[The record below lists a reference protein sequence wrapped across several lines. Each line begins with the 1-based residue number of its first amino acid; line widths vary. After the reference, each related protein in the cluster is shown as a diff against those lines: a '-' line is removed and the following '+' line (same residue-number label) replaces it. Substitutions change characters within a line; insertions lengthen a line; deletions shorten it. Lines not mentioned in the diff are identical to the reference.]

1 MTKEHNHPK
10 SPKHNTKKFKTT
22 KKNKIME
29 EEQNLTTEIVV
40 ENEKQPK
47 KVVKS
52 STNATLSNVEQK
64 NVSKEANSYDILMR
78 AIELNVDLDAFEK
91 LVNLV
96 EKVQI
101 DKAKREFYEAFA
113 KFQSQVPPILKL
125 SEVNMGAG
133 RPRYNYASL
142 YDIISK
148 IQKPLGEANLS
159 FRWEILNN
167 NDIIEVTCILSHSG
181 GYELQT
187 SIQAGKDATP
197 GKSNVQAIASTI
209 TYLKRYTLVSL
220 LGIGTA
226 DPDDD
231 AQATVNFDKKKDIE
245 GKDKIIEQIKNE
257 LKNCKD
263 EDGVKRIWSKYQ
275 KYSSDKDILQVFT
288 DWRKTQTN
296 EKINK
301 TNNIKIQKGELENGD
316 LQL

>member
-1 MTKEHNHPK
+1 METEE
-10 SPKHNTKKFKTT
+10 
-22 KKNKIME
+22 KNQISTVDSKNAIKQQKPTMKVG
-29 EEQNLTTEIVV
+29 EI
-40 ENEKQPK
+40 
-47 KVVKS
+47 
-52 STNATLSNVEQK
+52 NAL
-64 NVSKEANSYDILMR
+64 YLIDR
-78 AIELNVDLDAFEK
+78 AIENNIDIEKFEK
-91 LVNLV
+91 LITLAQML
-96 EKVQI
+96 EQE
-101 DKAKREFYEAFA
+101 KAKRDFYESFS
-113 KFQSQVPPILKL
+113 KFQSSIPTIFKN
-125 SEVNMGAG
+125 SEVNMGYG
-133 RPRYNYASL
+133 KPKYNYATLS
-142 YDIISK
+142 DIITN

-159 FRWEILNN
+159 FRWEISNN
-167 NDIIEVTCILSHSG
+167 NDIIEVTCILSHAG

-231 AQATVNFDKKKDIE
+231 AQSTVNIDKKQEIND
-245 GKDKIIEQIKNE
+245 KDKIIEQIKSE
-257 LKNCKD
+257 LKSCKD

-288 DWRKTQTN
+288 DWRKNQTN

-301 TNNIKIQKGELENGD
+301 TNNNIKNQKGDLENGD

>member
-1 MTKEHNHPK
+1 
-10 SPKHNTKKFKTT
+10 
-22 KKNKIME
+22 ME
-29 EEQNLTTEIVV
+29 NNENLTTEIVV

-101 DKAKREFYEAFA
+101 DKDKREFYEAFA
-113 KFQSQVPPILKL
+113 KFQSQVPPILKS

-148 IQKPLGEANLS
+148 IQKPLGDNHLS
-159 FRWEILNN
+159 YRWDVK
-167 NDIIEVTCILSHSG
+167 NDDVMIEVTCILSHSG

-231 AQATVNFDKKKDIE
+231 AVSTIVEDKKNVIENKDN
-245 GKDKIIEQIKNE
+245 IIANIKRE
-257 LKNCKD
+257 LYNCKD
-263 EDGVKRIWSKYQ
+263 EDGIKKIWSKYQ
-275 KYSSDKDILQVFT
+275 KYSSDKEILQVFT

>member
-1 MTKEHNHPK
+1 METENQISVVDSKNAIKQQKP
-10 SPKHNTKKFKTT
+10 TT
-22 KKNKIME
+22 KVG
-29 EEQNLTTEIVV
+29 EI
-40 ENEKQPK
+40 
-47 KVVKS
+47 
-52 STNATLSNVEQK
+52 NAL
-64 NVSKEANSYDILMR
+64 YLIDR
-78 AIELNVDLDAFEK
+78 AIENNIDIEKFEK
-91 LVNLV
+91 LISLAQML
-96 EKVQI
+96 EKE
-101 DKAKREFYEAFA
+101 KAKRDFYESFS
-113 KFQSQVPPILKL
+113 KFQSSIPTIFKN
-125 SEVNMGAG
+125 SEVNMGYG
-133 RPRYNYASL
+133 KPKYNYATLS
-142 YDIISK
+142 DIITN

-159 FRWEILNN
+159 FRWEISNN
-167 NDIIEVTCILSHSG
+167 NDIITVTCILSHAG

-231 AQATVNFDKKKDIE
+231 AQSTVNIDKKQEIND
-245 GKDKIIEQIKNE
+245 KDKIIEQIKSE
-257 LKNCKD
+257 LKGCKD

-301 TNNIKIQKGELENGD
+301 TNNNVKIQKGDLENGD

>member
-1 MTKEHNHPK
+1 METQEQKIEK
-10 SPKHNTKKFKTT
+10 IDIIEDKVDIVEKKQ
-22 KKNKIME
+22 
-29 EEQNLTTEIVV
+29 QNAEINALTLIDKAIEKDIDVDKFAKLVDIVKML
-40 ENEKQPK
+40 ENE
-47 KVVKS
+47 
-52 STNATLSNVEQK
+52 
-64 NVSKEANSYDILMR
+64 
-78 AIELNVDLDAFEK
+78 
-91 LVNLV
+91 
-96 EKVQI
+96 
-101 DKAKREFYEAFA
+101 KAKREFYEAFA
-113 KFQSQVPPILKL
+113 KFQSQVPPILKS

-142 YDIISK
+142 GDIITE
-148 IQKPLGEANLS
+148 IQKPLQKCGLS
-159 FRWEILNN
+159 YHWKVN
-167 NDIIEVTCILSHSG
+167 NDDSFIEVICILGHKS

-187 SIQAGKDATP
+187 SISAAKDTTP

-209 TYLKRYTLVSL
+209 TYLKRYTLISL

-231 AQATVNFDKKKDIE
+231 AQSTLNIDKKQKIND
-245 GKDKIIEQIKNE
+245 KDKIIEQIKNE

-263 EDGVKRIWSKYQ
+263 ENGVKRIWSKYQ

-301 TNNIKIQKGELENGD
+301 TNNIKIQKGVEDGK

>member
-1 MTKEHNHPK
+1 MENLE
-10 SPKHNTKKFKTT
+10 TT
-22 KKNKIME
+22 
-29 EEQNLTTEIVV
+29 TTEIVV

-101 DKAKREFYEAFA
+101 DKAKREFYQAFA
-113 KFQSQVPPILKL
+113 KFQSQVPPILKS

-159 FRWEILNN
+159 FRWEISNN
-167 NDIIEVTCILSHSG
+167 NDIITVTCILSHSG

-187 SIQAGKDATP
+187 SIQATKDATP

-231 AQATVNFDKKKDIE
+231 AQSTIVEDKKNVIENKDN
-245 GKDKIIEQIKNE
+245 IIANIKRE
-257 LKNCKD
+257 LYNCKD
-263 EDGVKRIWSKYQ
+263 EDGIKKIWSKYQ
-275 KYSSDKDILQVFT
+275 KYSNDAEILTLFQ
-288 DWRKTQTN
+288 DWRKR
-296 EKINK
+296 
-301 TNNIKIQKGELENGD
+301 QKEVKKDVEQNLENKNNNNKKEVENGT
-316 LQL
+316 LSL

>member
-1 MTKEHNHPK
+1 
-10 SPKHNTKKFKTT
+10 
-22 KKNKIME
+22 ME
-29 EEQNLTTEIVV
+29 NNENLTTEIVV
-40 ENEKQPK
+40 EKEKQPK

-101 DKAKREFYEAFA
+101 DKAKREFYEALSN
-113 KFQSQVPPILKL
+113 FQGECPTIIKK
-125 SEVNMGAG
+125 SEVNMGYG
-133 RPRYNYASL
+133 KPHYNYASL
-142 YDIISK
+142 GDIITE
-148 IQKPLGEANLS
+148 IQKPLQKCGLS
-159 FRWEILNN
+159 YHWKVN
-167 NDIIEVTCILSHSG
+167 NDDSFIEVICILAHKS

-187 SIQAGKDATP
+187 SISAAKDTTP

-209 TYLKRYTLVSL
+209 TYLKRYTLISL

-231 AQATVNFDKKKDIE
+231 AVSTIPPTTKNVDKKEDKSVLLAEI
-245 GKDKIIEQIKNE
+245 KDKLDHCDNE
-257 LKNCKD
+257 
-263 EDGVKRIWSKYQ
+263 ETVKKIWGKYQ
-275 KYSSDKDILQVFT
+275 KYSKDADVLNLFT
-288 DWRKTQTN
+288 EWRKKQAKKVEDAKKV
-296 EKINK
+296 EKTNK
-301 TNNIKIQKGELENGD
+301 TVKTIDRKEDDSDE

>member
-1 MTKEHNHPK
+1 MEIEE
-10 SPKHNTKKFKTT
+10 
-22 KKNKIME
+22 KNQIS
-29 EEQNLTTEIVV
+29 VV
-40 ENEKQPK
+40 DSKNAIKQ
-47 KVVKS
+47 
-52 STNATLSNVEQK
+52 QK
-64 NVSKEANSYDILMR
+64 NPARVGEINALYLIDR
-78 AIELNVDLDAFEK
+78 AIENNIDIEKFEK
-91 LVNLV
+91 LISLAQML
-96 EKVQI
+96 ERE
-101 DKAKREFYEAFA
+101 KAKRDFYESFS
-113 KFQSQVPPILKL
+113 KFQSSIPTIFKN
-125 SEVNMGAG
+125 SEVNMGYG
-133 RPRYNYASL
+133 KPKYNYATLS
-142 YDIISK
+142 DIITS

-159 FRWEILNN
+159 FRWEISNN
-167 NDIIEVTCILSHSG
+167 NDIITVTCILSHSG

-209 TYLKRYTLVSL
+209 TYLKRYTLISL

-231 AQATVNFDKKKDIE
+231 AQATVNVNKKQDIE

-257 LKNCKD
+257 LKGCKD

-275 KYSSDKDILQVFT
+275 KYSSDKEILQIFT

-301 TNNIKIQKGELENGD
+301 TNNLKTEKGDLENGD

>member
-1 MTKEHNHPK
+1 MANLE
-10 SPKHNTKKFKTT
+10 NTT
-22 KKNKIME
+22 IE
-29 EEQNLTTEIVV
+29 VV

-113 KFQSQVPPILKL
+113 KFQSQVPPILKS

-148 IQKPLGEANLS
+148 IQKPLGDNNLS
-159 FRWEILNN
+159 FRWEISNN
-167 NDIIEVTCILSHSG
+167 NDIITVTCILSHSG

-187 SIQAGKDATP
+187 SIQASKDATP

-209 TYLKRYTLVSL
+209 TYLKRYTLISL

-231 AQATVNFDKKKDIE
+231 AQSTLNIDKKQEIND
-245 GKDKIIEQIKNE
+245 KDKIIEQIKSE
-257 LKNCKD
+257 LKSCKD
-263 EDGVKRIWSKYQ
+263 EDGVKRIWIKYQ

-288 DWRKTQTN
+288 DWRKNQTN

-301 TNNIKIQKGELENGD
+301 TNNNIKLEKGVEDGD

>member
-1 MTKEHNHPK
+1 
-10 SPKHNTKKFKTT
+10 
-22 KKNKIME
+22 ME
-29 EEQNLTTEIVV
+29 NNENLTTEIVV

-113 KFQSQVPPILKL
+113 NFQSQVPPILKS

-148 IQKPLGEANLS
+148 IQKPLGDNNLS
-159 FRWEILNN
+159 FRWEISNN
-167 NDIIEVTCILSHSG
+167 NDIITVTCILSHSG

-187 SIQAGKDATP
+187 SIQASKDATP

-231 AQATVNFDKKKDIE
+231 AQATVNVDKKQEIND
-245 GKDKIIEQIKNE
+245 KDKIIEQIKSE
-257 LKNCKD
+257 LKSCKD
-263 EDGVKRIWSKYQ
+263 EDGVKRIWIKYQ

-288 DWRKTQTN
+288 DWRKNQTN
-296 EKINK
+296 QKINK
-301 TNNIKIQKGELENGD
+301 TNNIKIEKGELENGD

>member
-1 MTKEHNHPK
+1 METENQISVVDSKNAIKQQNNPTKVG
-10 SPKHNTKKFKTT
+10 
-22 KKNKIME
+22 
-29 EEQNLTTEIVV
+29 EI
-40 ENEKQPK
+40 
-47 KVVKS
+47 
-52 STNATLSNVEQK
+52 NAL
-64 NVSKEANSYDILMR
+64 YLIDR
-78 AIELNVDLDAFEK
+78 AIENNIDIEKFEK
-91 LVNLV
+91 LISLAQML
-96 EKVQI
+96 EKE
-101 DKAKREFYEAFA
+101 KAKRDFYESFS
-113 KFQSQVPPILKL
+113 KFQSSIPTIFKN
-125 SEVNMGAG
+125 SEVNMGYG
-133 RPRYNYASL
+133 KPKYNYATLS
-142 YDIISK
+142 DIITA

-159 FRWEILNN
+159 FRWEISNN
-167 NDIIEVTCILSHSG
+167 NDIIEVTCILSHAG

-231 AQATVNFDKKKDIE
+231 AQATVNVDKKQDIE
-245 GKDKIIEQIKNE
+245 GKDKIIEQIKAE
-257 LKNCKD
+257 LKSCKD

-301 TNNIKIQKGELENGD
+301 INNNIKIQKGGD
-316 LQL
+316 NDGELQL

>member
-1 MTKEHNHPK
+1 
-10 SPKHNTKKFKTT
+10 
-22 KKNKIME
+22 ME
-29 EEQNLTTEIVV
+29 NNENLTTEIVV

-113 KFQSQVPPILKL
+113 KFQSQVPPILKS

-159 FRWEILNN
+159 FRWEISNN
-167 NDIIEVTCILSHSG
+167 NDIITVTCILSHSG

-187 SIQAGKDATP
+187 SIQATKDATP

-231 AQATVNFDKKKDIE
+231 AQATVNIDKKQEIND
-245 GKDKIIEQIKNE
+245 KDKIIEQIKNE

-288 DWRKTQTN
+288 DWRKNQTN
-296 EKINK
+296 QKINK
-301 TNNIKIQKGELENGD
+301 TNNIKIEKGGDNDGEL
-316 LQL
+316 QL

>member
-1 MTKEHNHPK
+1 
-10 SPKHNTKKFKTT
+10 
-22 KKNKIME
+22 ME
-29 EEQNLTTEIVV
+29 NNENLTTEIVV

-101 DKAKREFYEAFA
+101 DKAKREFYEALSN
-113 KFQSQVPPILKL
+113 FQGECPTVMKK
-125 SEVNMGAG
+125 SEVNMGYG
-133 RPRYNYASL
+133 KPHYNYASL
-142 YDIISK
+142 GDIITE
-148 IQKPLGEANLS
+148 IQKTLQKNGLS
-159 FRWEILNN
+159 YHWKVN
-167 NDIIEVTCILSHSG
+167 NDDSFIEVTCILAHKS

-187 SIQAGKDATP
+187 SISAVKDATP

-231 AQATVNFDKKKDIE
+231 AVSTIPENQKTIDKKEDKSDLLAEI
-245 GKDKIIEQIKNE
+245 KDK
-257 LKNCKD
+257 LDHCPD
-263 EDGVKRIWSKYQ
+263 EETVKKIWSKYQ
-275 KYSSDKDILQVFT
+275 KYSNDADVLNLFT
-288 DWRKTQTN
+288 EWRKKQAKKV
-296 EKINK
+296 EDAKKVEK
-301 TNNIKIQKGELENGD
+301 TNKPVKNIDRKEDDSDE